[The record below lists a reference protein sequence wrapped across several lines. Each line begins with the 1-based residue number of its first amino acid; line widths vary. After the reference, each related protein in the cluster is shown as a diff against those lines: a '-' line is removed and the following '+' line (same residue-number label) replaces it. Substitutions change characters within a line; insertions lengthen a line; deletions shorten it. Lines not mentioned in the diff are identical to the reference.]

1 MAIFNSKLLVYQR
14 VNDSAIF
21 DANMVFWLIK
31 FGGPQPEYVYIYI
44 IINIYIYI
52 YVYII

>member
-31 FGGPQPEYVYIYI
+31 FGGPQPEYVYI
-44 IINIYIYI
+44 
-52 YVYII
+52 